1 MRKRWRS
8 RSLELHATA
17 YQGIHPAGVKLGIIK
32 WLGIPLLGRFCVVRS
47 VCANWVWSV
56 FFGMSLGF
64 SFSQSCCA
72 VADEPSSELIA
83 ASSTENETKSVIG
96 KRDLILVMGAGGTEE
111 YETEFR
117 ELESKWRAVCKAA
130 GVGYQVI
137 GLPESEIEAQTG
149 EGTKDQ
155 VEDAKSDRD
164 SLLEKIEIAEANE
177 DDPLWI
183 VLMGHGTYS
192 RGVAKFNLRGPDVT
206 AAEINDS
213 LGKLSRPIVFLNLF
227 SSSGPFLNA
236 LSNENRIII
245 TATRSGEEKNYS
257 RFARFFIESLA
268 ADASD
273 LDHDSQVS
281 VLEAFLAASA
291 MTRDFYDSEQRLMTE
306 HALLDDNGDQLGTQ
320 ADFFRGVRP
329 VKKAKG
335 GKSLD
340 GRVSSRQ
347 NLVEGEADLNL
358 TEIQRRQRDDYE
370 AALDKLSDRKSQL
383 TDAEYLKELENILI
397 PLARLYE
404 SSASSEIDGPG
415 DE

>member
-1 MRKRWRS
+1 MRKQLRN
-8 RSLELHATA
+8 RSLESHATA
-17 YQGIHPAGVKLGIIK
+17 SQGTHLVGIK
-32 WLGIPLLGRFCVVRS
+32 WRRVKWRGTSLLGRSSVVGS
-47 VCANWVWSV
+47 VYANLVWVIFLGVSIA
-56 FFGMSLGF
+56 FSLT
-64 SFSQSCCA
+64 QPCCA
-72 VADEPSSELIA
+72 VPDEPSSEVVA
-83 ASSTENETKSVIG
+83 DSSTKNEAKAVIG
-96 KRDLILVMGAGGTEE
+96 KRDLIMVLGAGGTEE

-137 GLPESEIEAQTG
+137 GLPEGGIEPELG

-164 SLLEKIEIAEANE
+164 SLLEKIQLAGANVE
-177 DDPLWI
+177 DPLWI

-206 AAEINDS
+206 AAEINDA
-213 LGKLSRPIVFLNLF
+213 LRMLSRPIVFLNLF
-227 SSSGPFLNA
+227 SASGPFLNA
-236 LSNENRIII
+236 LSNENRTIV

-268 ADASD
+268 ADTSD

-291 MTRDFYDSEQRLMTE
+291 MTRAFYDSEQRLMTE

-347 NLVEGEADLNL
+347 NLAEGEADLSL
-358 TEIQRRQRDDYE
+358 TEIQRRQRNDYE
-370 AALDKLSDRKSQL
+370 VALDKLSDRKSQL
-383 TDAEYLKELENILI
+383 AEAEYLKELENILI

-404 SSASSEIDGPG
+404 SSATSEEDGSG
-415 DE
+415 D